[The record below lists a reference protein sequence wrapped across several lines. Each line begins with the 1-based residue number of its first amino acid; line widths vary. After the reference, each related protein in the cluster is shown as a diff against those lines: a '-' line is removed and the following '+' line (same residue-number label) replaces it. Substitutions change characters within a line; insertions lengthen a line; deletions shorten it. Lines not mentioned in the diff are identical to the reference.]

1 MIARRGGD
9 VSQVALL
16 LALGSAVLHVVWNA
30 AAREASGRLR
40 FMWLLAASSA
50 VIAFALSAG
59 LWRHVAWH
67 ALWPYLVA
75 TSIVHAFYFTSLA
88 AAYRTGELHWA
99 YTLSRAGGVLLA
111 SLAALAL
118 LGQRPSPLGWLA
130 ICLVLCGSVL
140 VSGRPERPK
149 DLLRVA
155 WIALLIAAYTFID
168 SRGVQHAPPLLYI
181 ALLYTGATLLTAP
194 FAIRAPQGP
203 GDRMTPVFGAL
214 SLASY
219 LLLLYAYRLGPLA
232 PVVAMRQ
239 TAPLFAAVLGYL
251 RLRERPTALAWAGT
265 ALVVAGA
272 VLLA

>member
-1 MIARRGGD
+1 VAAGGEAL
-9 VSQVALL
+9 SQLALL
-16 LALGSAVLHVVWNA
+16 LALGSAVLHVLWNA
-30 AAREASGRLR
+30 AARGASGRLR

-50 VIAFALSAG
+50 VIALALSAG
-59 LWRHVAWH
+59 LWQHVAWQ
-67 ALWPYLVA
+67 ALWPYLLA

-111 SLAALAL
+111 SLAALVL

-130 ICLVLCGSVL
+130 IALVLSGSVL
-140 VSGRPERPK
+140 VSGRPERPR
-149 DLLRVA
+149 DLVRVA

-168 SRGVQHAPPLLYI
+168 SRGVQYAPPLLYI

-194 FAIRAPQGP
+194 FALRAQGGP
-203 GDRMTPVFGAL
+203 GDRMTPIFGAL

-232 PVVAMRQ
+232 PTVAMRQ
-239 TAPLFAAVLGYL
+239 TAPLLAAALGYL
-251 RLRERPTALAWAGT
+251 RLRERPTPLAWAGT
-265 ALVVAGA
+265 ALVVIGA
-272 VLLA
+272 ILLA

>member
-1 MIARRGGD
+1 MSHA
-9 VSQVALL
+9 ALL
-16 LALGSAVLHVVWNA
+16 LALGSAVLHVLWNA
-30 AAREASGRLR
+30 AARQESGRLR
-40 FMWLLAASSA
+40 FMWLLAGSSA
-50 VIAFALSAG
+50 VLALILSLG
-59 LWRHVAWH
+59 LWRDADWQG
-67 ALWPYLVA
+67 LWPYLLA

-111 SLAALAL
+111 SLAALLL
-118 LGQRPSPLGWLA
+118 LGQNQGPLNWVA
-130 ICLVLCGSVL
+130 ITLVLGGSVL

-155 WIALLIAAYTFID
+155 WIGLLIAAYTFVD

-181 ALLYTGATLLTAP
+181 ALLYTGATVLTAP
-194 FAIRAPQGP
+194 FALRAQPGP
-203 GDRMTPVFGAL
+203 GDRLAPLFGAL

-219 LLLLYAYRLGPLA
+219 LMLLYAYRLGPLA
-232 PVVAMRQ
+232 PTIAMRQ

-251 RLRERPTALAWAGT
+251 RLRERPTPLAWAGT
-265 ALVVAGA
+265 ALVVVGA